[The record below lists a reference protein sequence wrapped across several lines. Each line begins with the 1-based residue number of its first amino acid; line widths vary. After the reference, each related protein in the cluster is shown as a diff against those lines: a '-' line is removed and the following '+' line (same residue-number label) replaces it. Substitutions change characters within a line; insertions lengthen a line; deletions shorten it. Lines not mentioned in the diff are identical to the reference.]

1 MKHSTIY
8 FLAALIC
15 FEAGVTAQLSKIW
28 VLAILMYLAT
38 VIFAVKLM
46 FENNT
51 REDKIRE
58 DYERNRKAIDS
69 LYKYIEDNRIMTAD
83 EIKAV
88 TEQEDKPRGNIRPGS
103 RPSIEYM
110 NLRVEKGVN
119 HDAGSEDQESA

>member
-38 VIFAVKLM
+38 TIFAVKLM
-46 FENNT
+46 FENN
-51 REDKIRE
+51 RHDDQIKEE
-58 DYERNRKAIDS
+58 YERNRKAISS

-88 TEQEDKPRGNIRPGS
+88 TGQKDKPRGNVRPGS

-110 NLRVEKGVN
+110 NLRVEKEAD
-119 HDAGSEDQESA
+119 HDTGSENKESA

>member
-1 MKHSTIY
+1 MKHNTIY

-15 FEAGVTAQLSKIW
+15 FEAGVTAQLSKFG
-28 VLAILMYLAT
+28 VLAILMYLTT

-46 FENNT
+46 FENN
-51 REDKIRE
+51 RHDDQIKE
-58 DYERNRKAIDS
+58 DYERTRKAIDN

-88 TEQEDKPRGNIRPGS
+88 TEQEDKPRCNVRPGS

-110 NLRVEKGVN
+110 NLRVEKEAD
-119 HDAGSEDQESA
+119 HDTGRENRETA

>member
-28 VLAILMYLAT
+28 VLSILMYLAT

-69 LYKYIEDNRIMTAD
+69 LYKYIEDNRIMSAE

-110 NLRVEKGVN
+110 NLRVEKEAD

>member
-15 FEAGVTAQLSKIW
+15 FEAGVTAQLTKIW

-38 VIFAVKLM
+38 AIFAVKLM

-58 DYERNRKAIDS
+58 DYERNRKAIDN

-88 TEQEDKPRGNIRPGS
+88 TGQEDKPSGSIRPGS

-110 NLRVEKGVN
+110 NLRVEKEAS
-119 HDAGSEDQESA
+119 HDAGRENRETA